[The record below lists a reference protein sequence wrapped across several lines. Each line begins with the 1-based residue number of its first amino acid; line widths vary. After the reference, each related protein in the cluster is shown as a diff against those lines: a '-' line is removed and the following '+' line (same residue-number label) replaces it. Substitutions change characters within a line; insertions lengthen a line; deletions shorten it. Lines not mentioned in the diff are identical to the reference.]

1 MRVHR
6 DLSLAVLGS
15 VLILGCGGDPPEPER
30 VIRPV
35 RYQEVY
41 STGSGRVR
49 SFSGVAK
56 AGMET
61 NLSFKVAGTIRRLP
75 VKVGDQV
82 RAGQLIADLDPE
94 DYELQVQDA
103 EAALSRSQAESRN
116 AEADYERVRALY
128 ENKSASLNDLD
139 GARATSESAKA
150 QVSSAEKRLEMAQL
164 QLSYTRLSAPVAGG
178 ISAVDVEVNE
188 NVGTGRRVVLLTGE
202 SELEVEVSVPE
213 GMITSIREGDE
224 AIARFD
230 ALPDQDFA
238 ATVTEVGVSA
248 TGGATTYPV
257 TVSLAENP
265 EAVRPG
271 MAATVNFQFES
282 QGGPDVILVP
292 AHAVSEDAAGRFVYV
307 VEPTGDGLGIARR
320 REVVVGEISD
330 LGLEI
335 LSGLSNGDLLVTAGV
350 SRIRDGLEVK
360 VSAEP

>member
-1 MRVHR
+1 
-6 DLSLAVLGS
+6 
-15 VLILGCGGDPPEPER
+15 
-30 VIRPV
+30 
-35 RYQEVY
+35 
-41 STGSGRVR
+41 
-49 SFSGVAK
+49 
-56 AGMET
+56 
-61 NLSFKVAGTIRRLP
+61 
-75 VKVGDQV
+75 
-82 RAGQLIADLDPE
+82 
-94 DYELQVQDA
+94 
-103 EAALSRSQAESRN
+103 
-116 AEADYERVRALY
+116 
-128 ENKSASLNDLD
+128 
-139 GARATSESAKA
+139 
-150 QVSSAEKRLEMAQL
+150 
-164 QLSYTRLSAPVAGG
+164 
-178 ISAVDVEVNE
+178 
-188 NVGTGRRVVLLTGE
+188 LTGE